1 MDSTPDPL
9 DLLLEISEMFRA
21 DMARAFE
28 GTGLTV
34 ARTHLLW
41 VLAGTGPSTQQAL
54 AKAMQV
60 SARNITG
67 LVDALEGTGY
77 VKRSPHPTD
86 RRATIVSL
94 TDAGQVAMAEMARD
108 HAKLSDDLLD
118 AVDPDDR
125 AGFTRGLDAIAAR
138 LRALIQQNAD
148 APEAAR

>member
-1 MDSTPDPL
+1 MDSTPTPL
-9 DLLLEISEMFRA
+9 DLLLQIGEMFRA
-21 DMARAFE
+21 DMARAFD

-34 ARTHLLW
+34 SRTHLLW

-54 AKAMQV
+54 AAALQV

-94 TDAGQVAMAEMARD
+94 TDAGEVAMADMTRD
-108 HAKLSDDLLD
+108 HARLSQDLMD
-118 AVDPDDR
+118 AVDPADR
-125 AGFTRGLDAIAAR
+125 AGFARGLDAIAVR
-138 LRALIQQNAD
+138 LRALIQQDAD
-148 APEAAR
+148 VVR